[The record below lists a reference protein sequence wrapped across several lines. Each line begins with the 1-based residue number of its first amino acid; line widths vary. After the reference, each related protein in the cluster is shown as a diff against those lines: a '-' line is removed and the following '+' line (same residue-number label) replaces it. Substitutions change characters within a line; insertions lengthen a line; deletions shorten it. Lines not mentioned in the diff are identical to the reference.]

1 MGRSPRRQVSRVIA
15 SSSRRFLSGKRRHLY
30 FPFDWTKRHRQVF
43 QKETR
48 QLSKQMN
55 PSHFAALFAGSL
67 FLGMLILLAI
77 GRRIGA
83 RRLAADPDGARTRL
97 GAVEGALFGL
107 LGLLIAFTFSG
118 AAARFD
124 SRRQLVVDEANCI
137 GTAYRRIALLP
148 DAVQEPL
155 RDLFR
160 QYLDSR
166 LETYRKLPD
175 LAAATTEWQHSL
187 QLQDV
192 IWTNAV
198 AACHAAATAPPTM
211 LLLPSL
217 NQTFDI
223 ANTRI
228 VATKRHPPATIYIML
243 AGLALAAALLAGH
256 GLAGAKVPS
265 RVHAIGFAA
274 IVALTAYVTLD
285 LEFPRFGLIRLDAAD
300 QVLVE
305 VRESMK

>member
-1 MGRSPRRQVSRVIA
+1 
-15 SSSRRFLSGKRRHLY
+15 
-30 FPFDWTKRHRQVF
+30 
-43 QKETR
+43 
-48 QLSKQMN
+48 MN
-55 PSHFAALFAGSL
+55 PSHYAAAFAVFLF
-67 FLGMLILLAI
+67 FGMLILLAL
-77 GRRIGA
+77 GHRIGA

-107 LGLLIAFTFSG
+107 LGLIIAFTFSG

-124 SRRQLVVDEANCI
+124 ARRQLVVDEANCI
-137 GTAYRRIALLP
+137 GTAYRRTALLP
-148 DAVQEPL
+148 AETQEPL

-160 QYLDSR
+160 KYLDSR

-175 LAAATTEWQHSL
+175 LAAAQAEWEHSV
-187 QLQDV
+187 QLQDAL
-192 IWTNAV
+192 WTNAI
-198 AACHAAATAPPTM
+198 AACRAVPATPPTM

-228 VATKRHPPATIYIML
+228 AAARRHPPAIIYAMF

-256 GLAGAKVPS
+256 GLAGSKTVS
-265 RVHAIGFAA
+265 RLHVIGFAA

-285 LEFPRFGLIRLDAAD
+285 LEFPRFGLIRIDAAD
-300 QVLVE
+300 QVLVDE
-305 VRESMK
+305 RKSMN

>member
-1 MGRSPRRQVSRVIA
+1 MLFDQH
-15 SSSRRFLSGKRRHLY
+15 FLLQPSQGTMKF
-30 FPFDWTKRHRQVF
+30 FPFKR
-43 QKETR
+43 KTR
-48 QLSKQMN
+48 NLRTNPMN
-55 PSHFAALFAGSL
+55 PSHLSALFAGFL
-67 FLGMLILLAI
+67 FIGMLILLAV
-77 GRRIGA
+77 GRRIGT

-107 LGLLIAFTFSG
+107 LGLIIAFTFSG

-124 SRRQLVVDEANCI
+124 ARRQSVVDEANCI

-148 DAVQEPL
+148 SGEQEPI

-160 QYLDSR
+160 KYLDSR

-175 LAAATTEWQHSL
+175 LAAARSEWQHSV
-187 QLQDV
+187 QLQDA
-192 IWTNAV
+192 IWTNAI
-198 AACHAAATAPPTM
+198 AACRAAPTAPPTM

-228 VATKRHPPATIYIML
+228 VAAQRHPPAIIFVML

-256 GLAGAKVPS
+256 GLAGSKSVS
-265 RVHAIGFAA
+265 RVHVIGFAA

-285 LEFPRFGLIRLDAAD
+285 LEFPRFGLIRIDAAD
-300 QVLVE
+300 QVLIDE
-305 VRESMK
+305 RKSMD

>member
-1 MGRSPRRQVSRVIA
+1 
-15 SSSRRFLSGKRRHLY
+15 
-30 FPFDWTKRHRQVF
+30 
-43 QKETR
+43 
-48 QLSKQMN
+48 MN
-55 PSHFAALFAGSL
+55 PSHYAALFAGAL
-67 FLGMLILLAI
+67 FLGMLILLSV

-124 SRRQLVVDEANCI
+124 ARRQLVVDEANCI
-137 GTAYRRIALLP
+137 GTAYRRVALLP
-148 DAVQEPL
+148 EPAQEPL
-155 RDLFR
+155 QRLFR
-160 QYLDSR
+160 EYLDSR

-175 LAAATTEWQHSL
+175 LTAANVEWQHTL
-187 QLQDV
+187 QLQDAL
-192 IWTNAV
+192 WTDAL
-198 AACHAAATAPPTM
+198 AACRAAPATPPTM

-228 VATKRHPPATIYIML
+228 VAARRHPPATIYTML

-265 RVHAIGFAA
+265 HVHAIGFAA

-285 LEFPRFGLIRLDAAD
+285 LEFPRFGFIRIDAAD
-300 QVLVE
+300 QVLIE
-305 VRESMK
+305 LRASMK

>member
-1 MGRSPRRQVSRVIA
+1 
-15 SSSRRFLSGKRRHLY
+15 
-30 FPFDWTKRHRQVF
+30 
-43 QKETR
+43 
-48 QLSKQMN
+48 MN
-55 PSHFAALFAGSL
+55 PSHYSALFAGSL
-67 FLGMLILLAI
+67 FLGMLILLAV

-124 SRRQLVVDEANCI
+124 ARRQLIVDEANCI
-137 GTAYRRIALLP
+137 GTAYRRVALLP
-148 DAVQEPL
+148 EEAQEPM
-155 RDLFR
+155 RKLFR
-160 QYLDSR
+160 EYLDSR
-166 LETYRKLPD
+166 LETYRRLPD
-175 LAAATTEWQHSL
+175 LVAANAEWQHTL
-187 QLQDV
+187 QLQD
-192 IWTNAV
+192 ILWTNAL
-198 AACHAAATAPPTM
+198 AACRAAPATPPLM

-228 VATKRHPPATIYIML
+228 VAARRHPPATIYAML

-285 LEFPRFGLIRLDAAD
+285 LEFPRFGYIRIDASDQALIELRA
-300 QVLVE
+300 
-305 VRESMK
+305 SMN

>member
-1 MGRSPRRQVSRVIA
+1 
-15 SSSRRFLSGKRRHLY
+15 
-30 FPFDWTKRHRQVF
+30 
-43 QKETR
+43 
-48 QLSKQMN
+48 MN
-55 PSHFAALFAGSL
+55 PSHHSVIFAVLLFI
-67 FLGMLILLAI
+67 GMLILLSV

-83 RRLAADPDGARTRL
+83 RRLAADPEGARTRL

-107 LGLLIAFTFSG
+107 LGLMIAFTFSG

-124 SRRQLVVDEANCI
+124 ARRQSVVDEANAI

-148 DAVQEPL
+148 PEAQEPL

-160 QYLDSR
+160 KYLDSR

-175 LAAATTEWQHSL
+175 LAAARAEWQHSIE
-187 QLQDV
+187 LQDAL
-192 IWTNAV
+192 WTNAI
-198 AACHAAATAPPTM
+198 AACRAAPATPPTM

-228 VATKRHPPATIYIML
+228 VSAQRHPPAIIFIML
-243 AGLALAAALLAGH
+243 AGLALATALLAGH
-256 GLAGAKVPS
+256 GLAGSKTVS
-265 RVHAIGFAA
+265 RVHVVGFAA

-285 LEFPRFGLIRLDAAD
+285 LEFPRFGLIHIDAAD
-300 QVLVE
+300 QVLIDE
-305 VRESMK
+305 RKSMD